1 MADVLKKQPP
11 MSQPAEAY
19 AANALR
25 MSRDVQRQA
34 KTELNISYG
43 PHDDQAL
50 DVYLP
55 DAPGEGQLPVLVF
68 IHGGSWSHGY
78 KEWMG
83 FIAPAITC
91 LPAIYVSIGYRLA
104 PETRFPGPVEDCRNA
119 IRWVFE
125 NISPRGG
132 DPDRIF
138 VGGHSAGGH
147 LAALITLQREAW
159 VDYSLP
165 ETVIKGCFPVSG
177 SYDFR
182 LRDREF
188 KLLNSNDEIEAASPV
203 TYVSGN
209 TVPFY
214 IAFGDNDFEDLR
226 RQAPLFAESL
236 ERESG
241 RVELEEYT
249 ESDHF
254 RISLDNGDVHGRWA
268 TAVRQWMHE
277 LH

>member
-1 MADVLKKQPP
+1 MSDVLKKQPP
-11 MSQPAEAY
+11 MSAPAEEY

-25 MSRDVQRQA
+25 LSRAVRRRANSDMD
-34 KTELNISYG
+34 ISYG
-43 PHDDQAL
+43 PHEGQAL
-50 DVYLP
+50 DVFQP
-55 DAPGEGQLPVLVF
+55 DAPEERRLPVLVF

-83 FIAPAITC
+83 FMAPAITC
-91 LPAIYVSIGYRLA
+91 LPAIYISIGYRLA

-147 LAALITLQREAW
+147 LAALITLEREAW
-159 VDYSLP
+159 GDYGLP

-188 KLLNSNDEIEAASPV
+188 RLLNSSNEIEAASPV
-203 TYVSGN
+203 TYIPGN
-209 TVPFY
+209 AVPFY
-214 IAFGDNDFEDLR
+214 VAYGENDFEDLR
-226 RQAPLFAESL
+226 LQAPIFAKSL
-236 ERESG
+236 ECESG
-241 RVELEEYT
+241 RVELEEYPS
-249 ESDHF
+249 SDHF
-254 RISLDNGDVHGRWA
+254 KISLDQGDVNGRWA
-268 TAVRQWMHE
+268 TTVRRWMHE
-277 LH
+277 LR